1 MEELYKKLYEAGDYT
16 KSFEDFVAQYG
27 TPEKAQRLYNGLYE
41 EGSYTKSMTE
51 FVKQYGF
58 DQSPMPLKKKE
69 SSQPIEDSM
78 QPSQAA
84 GAVLGTTPQDDTS
97 SSDSLTPEDEEE
109 SSLSSRVRAA
119 AASGVGIPPLS
130 GLGMLRSANQLLSSG
145 PQPAEETKTSPTIP
159 IDSETF
165 AIDGREVGKEE
176 YLEYEKTQVKA
187 QKEGFLS
194 NDPAGDFEKSLASAV
209 TPEMMDDYTEEY
221 VVSEMNYKFKQY
233 GFTFE
238 EANPFG
244 DDMYVKSA
252 NGEKKYIKLQRLWG
266 EEETAAELEKFLR
279 DNKDESTAIY
289 LSQQVDKDAAQYRV
303 VQNKEQIQT
312 QVAAFNTE
320 TQQLESQIRDYAKMK
335 SQLDLV
341 YEQQFTNLSNEELD
355 ANPVLKANYEAWK
368 KGVEFADQVKTE
380 LANKTIEAKSKGA
393 TIDKLAGQYAEM
405 QEEQGSWA
413 GGIWNRVVK
422 FIPTVDNL
430 LKESFYNT
438 ASYFNSNAGLSEER
452 YNSELVR
459 VAEEMGLVQPGTLEG
474 ATREEVIEILGGDTN
489 DWKFISEFVQNN
501 ISTPGVPPVMR
512 AWVPRSD
519 FDKVHSK
526 ILDLSRKSVYEFATY
541 EDAVKGRY
549 RNPLSQ
555 TAFAADLSKGLK
567 EEVRES
573 WAFLKDDNVTEA
585 WDKAKSEGFWGG
597 AILGLAESLPAM
609 ATGGFGYAG
618 ATGWAVTTAGMYAVT
633 SDHVDREMSENAF
646 FDNISESEK
655 ATVKIPIGIAVG
667 ALETLGMRNVINKTG
682 LVNGLVRRVFVR
694 NAVTKA
700 TTAQTFRG
708 FVNQEI
714 KSVAGRIGLG
724 LAASGSAE
732 FETGFAQEIAEV
744 KIKDI
749 YNSVKETDAFS
760 TPDTWG
766 GLFTQALRAGAQ
778 EMIGGFI
785 IGTPSAVSQ
794 GVTSQN
800 IASIDDTVFETFE
813 AMIQDPTYKDLY
825 LAKLKRQLESSND
838 RDAVGVQEEIDV
850 VNQLQGIIESG
861 QVGSDFGVQQ
871 RKEVVQLLFQKNAL
885 QNEIEVGDKEL
896 STRKQNLL
904 NKVNSRLAAISN
916 QTISQMEQ
924 GTDATAQVQDFTES
938 ETETDTGV
946 DDNLEV
952 QDQEDIEV
960 FFDGKVSDNKS
971 QKSDNLSI
979 NRNNSPELN
988 STQNKI
994 KNGLV
999 RVAELG
1005 AKAIAKVAPNV
1016 RIVLHESNEQYLKY
1030 ARNGEGRGEYNP
1042 NSKVIHINL
1051 TEATKSTVPHE
1062 IFHAVL
1068 MEKIGSEPAI
1078 ARAAESMVASVRK
1091 TLKDDSD
1098 LAVRI
1103 DKFAAQ
1109 YVEQDENGNPILDK
1123 NGKTI
1128 PLSLQNE
1135 EKLAELVGILSSEYG
1150 RKLSKPTKNAIVLW
1164 VKDLARKFGIK
1175 IGSDFGRNDSDV
1187 IDLLNTIAGKT
1198 RTGEEITEEDVKIL
1212 TPGTPIPGADGVIPD
1227 GIQDDGPKID
1237 LSSRSQLVDRRGI
1250 DMSKIKRGSINDLS
1264 GTNAFVFAADQAV
1277 YGKTVS
1283 PTGLEFDFNGGFIY
1297 PYGAQQQGSNAVWVF
1312 STENAANKVLN
1323 KVKNSDGV
1331 GLIMSQANDGVTGN
1345 QEFYGYINAEVDN
1358 AIKKGA
1364 SPQEMI
1370 SYINEKL
1377 KLTKVADGL
1386 AKKGLPAQISSLE
1399 ELQTLLVPLNFEQ
1412 RGSFTKTF
1420 LSKDS
1425 FEKFGIP
1432 PFNPLKT
1439 VEQNISD
1446 NVTDPAISKVEYGD
1460 IVSAIQFEKEGKPF
1474 KIEPGQPGYHPA
1486 YSWALPGAPIM
1497 VFDNAVDIR
1506 KVYPNAT
1513 PVKGNQ
1519 TPLGKRAKPLAARSA
1534 MGGQYI
1540 AKVPS
1545 DIKVEG
1551 EQVAVKS
1558 QKTIGDLAK
1567 YYNMNTSGFFPN
1579 NAPIWQMRKQVEALG
1594 YKLKES
1600 KRDQYGRGGS
1610 YYLVNA
1616 RGKKVNPMS
1625 SYNSR
1630 QQKKIISEYINEARG
1645 NFFKEAVIR
1654 DYLVRTK
1661 GYAAKEVDALM
1672 AIEVDMLNK
1681 MPKSFGNIQGG
1692 AQVGVKLFKR
1702 VQDFLTKET
1711 KRNNKRKEENQISE
1725 QEIMDKAI
1733 EFLENQEEY
1742 INESEF
1748 FTEGSEKK
1756 GTQVKKRRVGR
1767 STLQNKML
1775 IDLQSE
1781 VSIRPTQDMAA
1792 KIRQAKAIVSQRKK
1806 GESNLKKVQAELRNF
1821 LRRSLPKKIYTKPAV
1836 MKLIT
1841 EINAAT
1847 EENAD
1852 GILKTLEDFVINEN
1866 IKTLEAKLKFILTG
1880 KYTKNQG
1887 QRKAATKVDNET
1899 RKRIEAIAKSLVVTE
1914 ATTAEK
1920 IDEINAK
1927 LRERFYTLL
1936 SEEAKNNKTLE
1947 EMVDLEIVLQYN
1959 ETFKTKGLDKVQQL
1973 DSLVATLEEIVK
1985 NGRSSLKQELAD
1997 ASIEYDRQFSQ
2008 AYYAITGTEVDMTDR
2023 AAAIKLLE
2031 EIQLEKD
2038 NDNERAKLNNRLVTW
2053 SQSFL
2058 LTMNNFINSN
2068 ESMDGLMSKIDML
2081 PGDLFGGI
2089 MQEDYTDR
2097 VDAANREVK
2106 ARKIILQ
2113 QFLID
2118 NLQAIYGKNWK
2129 KVARQN
2135 RVKDLD
2141 AFGEIYQNDLMKSKG
2156 KGLILSQNEAAYL
2169 YNQYKDPNNRGSFEK
2184 KFGSQYARVMKEIT
2198 ENLTPESKAFAD
2210 WQVEVYYPSLY
2221 EHYNAAYKKIYRTD
2235 LPWNEFYAGTLY
2247 REGFDVEPIDLL
2259 GQGSVYQ
2266 TVVGSAST
2274 KFRIHNN
2281 LPIQSKD
2288 MMDVLATYTNEME
2301 HFAAYSEV
2309 VRDMNKVFTNK
2320 HIVAAIEQIHG
2331 KKVMKLIT
2339 DMVQKIASK
2348 GVKDQ
2353 NVGDVIVDKMNT
2365 VFILKTL
2372 AVSPLLTMKQLS
2384 STFTYMADIGYLNW
2398 VKYAMKNKLEAKKVW
2413 QEVIDNSVYMKDRAG
2428 QDVMRTIETY
2438 SEKTGQELVK
2448 GANKEAMEYW
2458 TRLLMANVRLGDR
2471 GAIFLGG
2478 MPNYS
2483 FYKAQFKKKNPKAT
2497 DQEAIDYAIIKF
2509 ERDTKRTQQSSDQQD
2524 KDSYQTGNPIYRAL
2538 NQFLT
2543 TPKQYMRKE
2552 IRAMR
2557 EIRRKIRAR
2566 DLKAGKG
2573 TLNENLRQ
2581 LMMFHVYM
2589 PVFFQYLS
2597 MGLPGLARPFRDED
2611 DEDLLRAAVLGN
2623 INGLFLL
2630 GEVAV
2635 MIADEV
2641 QDKSWAGKSSKS
2653 VGILEISKRL
2663 VGQKQK
2669 FDAAAESM
2677 QKAAEAFALVDRNE
2691 SPEKYKAAVIK
2702 YTEATEKFE
2711 YASDNLAAEVAAI
2724 ASMGL
2729 IPATAVNKF
2738 AKNLDKMSGADAGE
2752 AFLRLMNYSEY
2763 QITGPQTKKEAP
2775 PKTPAQKYE
2784 EYLKE
2789 EAKEKRKQD
2798 KQSKGN
2804 YINGGFNGGYKGGYN
2819 SGGYKDGYK

>member
-1 MEELYKKLYEAGDYT
+1 MEEIEFPDGTVTSVEEAKELLKDQYQTFLDDGTITLVTNTTETKPPLTNIEMATTYVTPDGTELSGQDASDLYKGQ
-16 KSFEDFVAQYG
+16 F
-27 TPEKAQRLYNGLYE
+27 N
-41 EGSYTKSMTE
+41 E
-51 FVKQYGF
+51 FVENGT
-58 DQSPMPLKKKE
+58 LKKKE
-69 SSQPIEDSM
+69 SSQPIEDST
-78 QPSQAA
+78 QPSQEADS
-84 GAVLGTTPQDDTS
+84 VLATTPQEDTT
-97 SSDSLTPEDEEE
+97 SSDSSTLPESDQ
-109 SSLSSRVRAA
+109 
-119 AASGVGIPPLS
+119 GT
-130 GLGMLRSANQLLSSG
+130 NTLLSS
-145 PQPAEETKTSPTIP
+145 QTIP
-159 IDSETF
+159 IENQSF
-165 AIDGREVGKEE
+165 SIDGREVGKEE
-176 YLEYEKTQVKA
+176 YLEFEKTQVKA
-187 QKEGFLS
+187 EEEGFLS
-194 NDPAGDFEKSLASAV
+194 SDAAGDFEKSLASAV

-221 VVSEMNYKFKQY
+221 VVSEMNYKFGQY

-252 NGEKKYIKLQRLWG
+252 NGEKKYIKLQRLWNQK
-266 EEETAAELEKFLR
+266 ETAEELEKFLR

-303 VQNKEQIQT
+303 IQNKEQLET

-320 TQQLESQIRDYAKMK
+320 TQQLEAQIRDYAKMK

-341 YEQQFTNLSNEELD
+341 YEQQFTNISNQELE
-355 ANPVLKANYEAWK
+355 ANPVLKANYEAWE

-380 LANKTIEAKSKGA
+380 LANRTTEVKSKGS
-393 TIDKLAGQYAEM
+393 TIDILAGKYTDM
-405 QEEQGSWA
+405 QEKQGNWS
-413 GGIWNRVVK
+413 GGIWNRIVK
-422 FIPTVDNL
+422 FPATVENL
-430 LKESFYNT
+430 LWEGFYNT
-438 ASYFNSNAGLSEER
+438 ASYFSPTAGLREEQ

-474 ATREEVIEILGGDTN
+474 ATKEEIIEILGGDTN
-489 DWKFISEFVQNN
+489 DWQFINEFVQNN
-501 ISTPGVPPVMR
+501 AGAMSGVPGMAGPMR
-512 AWVPRSD
+512 VFVPRSD

-526 ILDLSRKSVYEFATY
+526 ILDLSRKGVFEFETY
-541 EDAVKGRY
+541 EDAAKGRY

-555 TAFAADLSKGLK
+555 TAFAADLSEGLK

-573 WAFLKDDNVTEA
+573 WGFLKDDNVTEA

-609 ATGGFGYAG
+609 AAGGFGYAG
-618 ATGWAVTTAGMYAVT
+618 AAGWAATTAGMYAVT

-667 ALETLGMRNVINKTG
+667 ALETLGMRNIVNKTG

-714 KSVAGRIGLG
+714 KSVGGRIGLG
-724 LAASGSAE
+724 LAAAGSAE

-778 EMIGGFI
+778 EAIGGFI

-813 AMIQDPTYKDLY
+813 AMIQDPTYKDMY

-838 RDAVGVQEEIDV
+838 RDAAGVQEEIDV

-871 RKEVVQLLFQKNAL
+871 RKEIVQLLFQKNAL

-946 DDNLEV
+946 DDDVEV

-971 QKSDNLSI
+971 QKSNNLSI

-1078 ARAAESMVASVRK
+1078 ARAAESMMASVRK
-1091 TLKDDSD
+1091 TLKDDSE

-1198 RTGEEITEEDVKIL
+1198 RTGEEITESDVKIL

-1237 LSSRSQLVDRRGI
+1237 LSSRSQLLDRRGI

-1264 GTNAFVFAADQAV
+1264 GINAFVFAADQAV

-1283 PTGLEFDFNGGFIY
+1283 STGLEFDFNGGFIY

-1312 STENAANKVLN
+1312 STENAANKVRN
-1323 KVKNSDGV
+1323 KVNNSDGV
-1331 GLIMSQANDGVTGN
+1331 GLIMSQANDGITGN
-1345 QEFYGYINAEVDN
+1345 EEFYAYINAEVDN

-1377 KLTKVADGL
+1377 KLTKVAQGL

-1425 FEKFGIP
+1425 FERFGIP

-1446 NVTDPAISKVEYGD
+1446 NVTDPALSKVEYGD
-1460 IVSAIQFEKEGKPF
+1460 IVSAIQFEKDGKPF

-1513 PVKGNQ
+1513 PVTGNQ

-1630 QQKKIISEYINEARG
+1630 QQKKIIIEYINEARG

-1661 GYAAKEVDALM
+1661 GYGAKEVDALM
-1672 AIEVDMLNK
+1672 AIEVDMLTK

-1692 AQVGVKLFKR
+1692 AQAGVKLFKR

-1711 KRNNKRKEENQISE
+1711 KLNNKRKEKNQISE
-1725 QEIMDKAI
+1725 QAIMDKAI

-1748 FTEGSEKK
+1748 FTEGSKKK
-1756 GTQVKKRRVGR
+1756 GTQVEKRRVGR

-1847 EENAD
+1847 EETAD
-1852 GILKTLEDFVINEN
+1852 GILKTLEDFVVNEN
-1866 IKTLEAKLKFILTG
+1866 IKTLEAKLNFILTG

-1899 RKRIEAIAKSLVVTE
+1899 RKRIEAIAKSLVVTK

-1927 LRERFYTLL
+1927 LRERFNTLL
-1936 SEEAKNNKTLE
+1936 AEEAKNNKTLE
-1947 EMVDLEIVLQYN
+1947 EMVDLQIVMQYN
-1959 ETFKTKGLDKVQQL
+1959 ATFQKENLEKVQQL

-1985 NGRSSLKQELAD
+1985 NGRSVLKQELAD
-1997 ASIEYDRQFSQ
+1997 ASIEYDRQFAE

-2031 EIQLEKD
+2031 EMQLEKN
-2038 NDNERAKLNNRLVTW
+2038 NDNERSKLNNRLVTW
-2053 SQSFL
+2053 SKSFL

-2081 PGDLFGGI
+2081 PGELFGGI
-2089 MQEDYTDR
+2089 MQENYTDR

-2113 QFLID
+2113 QFLMD
-2118 NLQAIYGKNWK
+2118 NLQIIYGKNWK

-2198 ENLTPESKAFAD
+2198 ENLTEESKEFAD

-2235 LPWNEFYAGTLY
+2235 LPWNQFYAGTLY

-2274 KFRIHNN
+2274 KFRTQNN

-2320 HIVAAIEQIHG
+2320 YIKNSIEEIHG

-2372 AVSPLLTMKQLS
+2372 AVSPLLTLKQLS
-2384 STFTYMADIGYLNW
+2384 STFTYAADIGYLNW
-2398 VKYAMKNKLEAKKVW
+2398 AKYAMKNKLEAKKVW

-2438 SEKTGQELVK
+2438 SEKTGQELIK

-2458 TRLLMANVRLGDR
+2458 TRLLMANVRVGDR

-2483 FYKAQFKKKNPKAT
+2483 YYKAEFKKKNPNAT
-2497 DQEAIDYAIIKF
+2497 EQEAIDHAIIKF
-2509 ERDTKRTQQSSDQQD
+2509 ERDTKRTQQSSDLQD

-2557 EIRRKIRAR
+2557 EIRRKIGAR
-2566 DLKAGKG
+2566 NLKAGKG

-2597 MGLPGLARPFRDED
+2597 MGLPGLMRPFRDED

-2641 QDKSWAGKSSKS
+2641 QGKPWAGKSSKS
-2653 VGILEISKRL
+2653 VGVLEISKRL
-2663 VGQKQK
+2663 IGQKQK

-2691 SPEKYKAAVIK
+2691 SPEKYKKAVLK

-2711 YASDNLAAEVAAI
+2711 DASDNLAAEISSI

-2763 QITGPQTKKEAP
+2763 QITGPKVKEEAA
-2775 PKTPAQKYE
+2775 PKTPTQKYE

-2789 EAKEKRKQD
+2789 QAKEKRKQD

-2804 YINGGFNGGYKGGYN
+2804 YINGGFDGGYKGGYN
-2819 SGGYKDGYK
+2819 SGGYGDGYN